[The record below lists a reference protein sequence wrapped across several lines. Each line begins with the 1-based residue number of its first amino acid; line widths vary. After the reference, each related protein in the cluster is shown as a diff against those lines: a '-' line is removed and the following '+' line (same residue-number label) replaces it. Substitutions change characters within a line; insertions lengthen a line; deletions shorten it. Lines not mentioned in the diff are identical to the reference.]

1 MSSAL
6 INIYEMDRFN
16 VELSFFNSTNIEKHT
31 IEVTLKYQNDL
42 FQKINVRLVHSF
54 VIELN
59 HIFKVINVLVNSSLK
74 FCST

>member
-1 MSSAL
+1 
-6 INIYEMDRFN
+6 MDRFN

-59 HIFKVINVLVNSSLK
+59 HILK
-74 FCST
+74 AIKCFSKFQP